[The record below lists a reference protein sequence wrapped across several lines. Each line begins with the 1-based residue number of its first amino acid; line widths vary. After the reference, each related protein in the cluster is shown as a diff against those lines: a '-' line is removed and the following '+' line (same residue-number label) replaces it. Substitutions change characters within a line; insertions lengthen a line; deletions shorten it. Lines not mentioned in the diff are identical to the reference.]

1 MNAIIGMTTIAAAQ
15 IGDNARTKDCLEKIS
30 FSSKHLLSLIN
41 DILDMSKIED
51 GKLTINH
58 EPFYIQQVMELV
70 TTIIYSQAAA
80 RGLEFKA
87 SVHNFTGEA
96 AGRRNTYKPDFN

>member
-1 MNAIIGMTTIAAAQ
+1 MSHENRTPMNAIIGMTTIAAAQ

-41 DILDMSKIED
+41 DILD
-51 GKLTINH
+51 
-58 EPFYIQQVMELV
+58 V
-70 TTIIYSQAAA
+70 TTIIYPQAAA

-87 SVHNFTGEA
+87 SVHNFARGD
-96 AGRRNTYKPDFN
+96 AGRHNAHKPDFD

>member
-41 DILDMSKIED
+41 DILD
-51 GKLTINH
+51 
-58 EPFYIQQVMELV
+58 V
-70 TTIIYSQAAA
+70 TTIIYPQAAA

-87 SVHNFTGEA
+87 SVHNFARGD
-96 AGRRNTYKPDFN
+96 AGRHNAHKPDFD

>member
-70 TTIIYSQAAA
+70 TTII
-80 RGLEFKA
+80 
-87 SVHNFTGEA
+87 
-96 AGRRNTYKPDFN
+96 